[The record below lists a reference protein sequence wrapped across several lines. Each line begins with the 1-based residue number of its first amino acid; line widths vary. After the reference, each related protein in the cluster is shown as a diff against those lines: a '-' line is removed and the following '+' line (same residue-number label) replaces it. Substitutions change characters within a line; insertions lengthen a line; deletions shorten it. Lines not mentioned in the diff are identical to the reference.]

1 MDLYI
6 LRHGKAE
13 AIGPL
18 YRSDYER
25 PLSAKG
31 RKGTKRSAEGMKAM
45 NVQVDE
51 IISSPL
57 LRARQT
63 AEIVQERLAPET
75 EIEISD
81 ALATHDLSEIAALI
95 QSRSTNRSVMLI
107 GHEPTLSMLIS
118 MLASGT
124 TQAALDL
131 KPGSLCKL
139 VVGHGPVRLAQCAT
153 VSWLLTPK
161 QLGAIR

>member
-13 AIGPL
+13 TIGPL
-18 YRSDYER
+18 YRSDDER
-25 PLSAKG
+25 PLSGIGWK
-31 RKGTKRSAEGMKAM
+31 RTRRSAKGMKAM
-45 NVQVDE
+45 NVRVDE

-63 AEIVQERLAPET
+63 AEIVHERLVPEA

-81 ALATHDLSEIAALI
+81 ALAYHDLGEITALI
-95 QSRSTNRSVMLI
+95 QAHSKSGGIMLV
-107 GHEPTLSMLIS
+107 GHEPTLSLLIS

-124 TQAALDL
+124 TSAAIDL

>member
-13 AIGPL
+13 TIGPL

-25 PLSAKG
+25 PLSATGWK
-31 RKGTKRSAEGMKAM
+31 RTRRSAKGMKAM
-45 NVQVDE
+45 NVRLDAIV
-51 IISSPL
+51 SSPL
-57 LRARQT
+57 IRARQT
-63 AEIVQERLAPET
+63 AEIVQERLVPEA

-81 ALATHDLSEIAALI
+81 ALAHHDLGEITALI
-95 QSRSTNRSVMLI
+95 QARSTSGSVMLV
-107 GHEPTLSMLIS
+107 GHEPTLGLLIS

-124 TQAALDL
+124 TYAAIDL

-139 VVGHGPVRLAQCAT
+139 VVGHGPVRLSQCAT